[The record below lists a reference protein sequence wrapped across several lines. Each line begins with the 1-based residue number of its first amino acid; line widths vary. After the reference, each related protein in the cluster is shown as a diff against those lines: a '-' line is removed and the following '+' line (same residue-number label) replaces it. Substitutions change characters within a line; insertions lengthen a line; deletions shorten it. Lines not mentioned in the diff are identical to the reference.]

1 MSIIFFGIKRML
13 NKKRSLIAIYILPA
27 IFSLFFINIYISS
40 SKIGVIDNDN
50 TRLTQILKKG
60 IENNYKMVYIQKKNI
75 KSELQNEY
83 VYSVISIDKGFTDV
97 VLNNKEGVKLKI
109 YGDKNSAIYNVFN
122 EYVKAFIT
130 NSQKENLNSKG
141 NTETFYKNMGNSIYG
156 NEIYFSN
163 NSSLNKMKILVMLRF
178 LIMFMLLGSLTFV
191 KDLMNDNTRT
201 FAAPIDLK
209 SYILQNSVVLFIFEM
224 FQVILIFIE
233 TTVLCGGLIF
243 KYLLPLLI
251 LFSAAII
258 MIINFSILIRYRFK
272 YGLVSNA
279 VVIIPMC
286 MFGGC
291 WWNMDSMPQIFQFI
305 SQFTPVKW
313 VVDGIENILFNGEP
327 KALFID
333 ICMILLFSAAFL
345 FIGTVN
351 KKDLMN

>member
-13 NKKRSLIAIYILPA
+13 NKKRSLIAIYMLPV
-27 IFSLFFINIYISS
+27 IFSFFLINIYMSS
-40 SKIGVIDNDN
+40 ETIGVIDNDN
-50 TRLTQILKKG
+50 TKLTQALKQG
-60 IENNYKMVYIQKKNI
+60 IENNYKIVYIKKKNI
-75 KSELQNEY
+75 KSELQNEN
-83 VYSVISIDKGFTDV
+83 VYSVISIDKGFTNT
-97 VLNNKEGVKLKI
+97 VLGNKKSIKLKI
-109 YGDKNSAIYNVFN
+109 YGDKNSANYNIFN
-122 EYVKAFIT
+122 EYVKAFIID
-130 NSQKENLNSKG
+130 SQEENLNSKG
-141 NTETFYKNMGNSIYG
+141 NIETFYKNMGNSIYR

-163 NSSLNKMKILVMLRF
+163 NSSLYKIKIVIMLRF

-191 KDLMNDNTRT
+191 KDLMNDNIRT

-209 SYILQNSVVLFIFEM
+209 SYILQNSVVLFICEM
-224 FQVILIFIE
+224 VQVILIFIE
-233 TTVLCGGLIF
+233 AAVVCGGLIF
-243 KYLLPLLI
+243 QYLLPLLI

-279 VVIIPMC
+279 IVIIPMC

-313 VVDGIENILFNGEP
+313 VVDGIENILFNGDP

-333 ICMILLFSAAFL
+333 ICITLLFSAAFL

-351 KKDLMN
+351 KRDLMN